1 MKTFELGELAARISR
16 RAVPPTIDI
25 AWLGRGTDPRARTSL
40 VFWFD
45 TVLEDAAADGARIE
59 MRFERLDHANSA
71 TITAV
76 LQMIQESRARRVPLA
91 VVFDPTN
98 RWQKMSFEAMRVVI
112 ADCPLIEL
120 RSA

>member
-1 MKTFELGELAARISR
+1 MKTLELGELSLRVSR
-16 RAVPPTIDI
+16 RAVPPTFDI
-25 AWLGRGTDPRARTSL
+25 AWLGRGSDPRARGSL

-45 TVLEDAAADGARIE
+45 SLLEDAAADGARVE
-59 MRFERLDHANSA
+59 MRFEELAHANSA
-71 TITAV
+71 TITAI

-91 VVFDPTN
+91 VVFDPSN

-120 RSA
+120 RTV